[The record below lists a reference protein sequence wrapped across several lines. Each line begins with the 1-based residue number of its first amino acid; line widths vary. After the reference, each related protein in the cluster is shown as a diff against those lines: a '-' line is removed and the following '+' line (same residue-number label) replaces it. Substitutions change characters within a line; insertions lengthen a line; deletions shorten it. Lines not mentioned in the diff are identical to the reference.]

1 MLFSSA
7 LAVWWKPATYYA
19 VVNPAHVWTVTVFS
33 LFVCVC
39 LCVYLHCL
47 YIVLC
52 VFGAERNGSGAAK
65 SKGFPGSK
73 CYLGF
78 IRECR
83 L

>member
-1 MLFSSA
+1 M
-7 LAVWWKPATYYA
+7 
-19 VVNPAHVWTVTVFS
+19 HGGS
-33 LFVCVC
+33 LLRTMQLLILHMCGWLLYLVC
-39 LCVYLHCL
+39 LCVYVCVCICTVRI
-47 YIVLC
+47 IVLC